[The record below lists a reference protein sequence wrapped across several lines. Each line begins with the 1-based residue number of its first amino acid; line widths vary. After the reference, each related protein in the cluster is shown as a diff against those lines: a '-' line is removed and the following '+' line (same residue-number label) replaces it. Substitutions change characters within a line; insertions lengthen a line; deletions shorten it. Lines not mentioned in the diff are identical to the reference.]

1 MAAEEHFTATIKVT
15 KSRRP
20 EPDRH
25 TGVKPEKEVKEV
37 AHFTVRAAD
46 LDTLIG
52 KMKSHTD
59 LISE

>member
-1 MAAEEHFTATIKVT
+1 MAAEEHFTATVKVT

-20 EPDRH
+20 EADKYAN
-25 TGVKPEKEVKEV
+25 TKAEKEVKEV

-46 LDTLIG
+46 LDTLID
-52 KMKSHTD
+52 KVKAHVD